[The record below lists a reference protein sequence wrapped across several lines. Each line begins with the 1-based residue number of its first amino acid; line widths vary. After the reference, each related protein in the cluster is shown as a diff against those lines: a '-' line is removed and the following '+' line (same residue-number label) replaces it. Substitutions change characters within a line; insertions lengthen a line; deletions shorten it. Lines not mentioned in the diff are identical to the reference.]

1 MVNQIRDLN
10 IAFGGLFFLLKYTS
24 VLINCWQLQSQK
36 MSSHHLK
43 NLLPSKITKV
53 GLKVVMHTNAIHFLR
68 LYYCPT
74 QSFRIRCYFFPLPR
88 FVRFFFSVVL
98 VGISALLH
106 MIVGQNMT
114 PREDQR
120 SLLSCSKPLI
130 SCYKS
135 RLFLCSWNV
144 SDNFHALALEL

>member
-88 FVRFFFSVVL
+88 FVRFFFFSSTSRNL
-98 VGISALLH
+98 CFASYDCRAKY
-106 MIVGQNMT
+106 
-114 PREDQR
+114 DSQR
-120 SLLSCSKPLI
+120 RSKI
-130 SCYKS
+130 TSI
-135 RLFLCSWNV
+135 LF
-144 SDNFHALALEL
+144 